1 MKRNAISKLLA
12 CLLLSVAC
20 QAQAGLNEGV
30 VAYGRG
36 EYTQALQE
44 FRAAADAGDIYAQF
58 NLGVMYAL
66 GQGVKQ
72 DQTTA
77 IGWYR
82 KAADKGLP
90 WAQFNLGQAYEEAYG
105 VERDEV
111 AAVNWYR
118 KAAEQDFPRAQF
130 NLGLMYARG
139 QGVKPDVVQAY
150 KWFHLA
156 ELNRE
161 PYAER
166 NRANAEKKMT
176 PAQIEAAMNLAREW
190 QPRKK

>member
-1 MKRNAISKLLA
+1 MGAVQS
-12 CLLLSVAC
+12 
-20 QAQAGLNEGV
+20 
-30 VAYGRG
+30 
-36 EYTQALQE
+36 
-44 FRAAADAGDIYAQF
+44 
-58 NLGVMYAL
+58 
-66 GQGVKQ
+66 
-72 DQTTA
+72 
-77 IGWYR
+77 
-82 KAADKGLP
+82 
-90 WAQFNLGQAYEEAYG
+90 GQAYEEAYG

-166 NRANAEKKMT
+166 NRANAEKKST
-176 PAQIEAAMNLAREW
+176 PAQDRR
-190 QPRKK
+190 QP